1 MYIANMALTLRFA
14 LNLENLAD
22 EMIEKISS
30 VWKSPF
36 DAPIVI
42 FPDAKLEQWFRLR
55 WLEKKGTLANFNKTS
70 VDRFLFD
77 ILVGENDKLK
87 KLSSDMLRNVIISYL
102 SSKNTDGK
110 YNYETLTPNGD
121 LKKYLETDGKI
132 NAKRLFD
139 LANTL
144 SALFLEY
151 EISRPSGF
159 ISNEKG
165 ILDCWKENNLSDFFV
180 KKNKSGKFES
190 VKNEDW
196 ERELY
201 SKIFHNINGKSL
213 LTSVFEKAA
222 ENNEIPANTR
232 FLTLPFLYK
241 ECLNSE
247 NKPVFKYNKKV
258 PVFIFGLSGLGQFY
272 RIVLREFASQYDIYA
287 YIQNPC
293 MQFWEDHKFSRSVK
307 IPTTL
312 DGQDFQEEN
321 YQFQNPL
328 LQAWGKAG
336 CDNIKLWCLSDDY
349 STCEFPEKET
359 EKNEKPVSNKL
370 LHLIQHSIANRFSA
384 QDLQNSIQQHKISI
398 HENDESLTIDG
409 APSKIR
415 EIENLHSRLCQLL
428 LNGANLNEILI
439 VSPNLEEY
447 RSAIYQIFNQAKI
460 KAEKELSSSQKTTL
474 YIPYNIIDSA
484 QKDSHINNALA
495 ILFNIKKSKNIS
507 RPDFFN
513 LLKNPVIQAVWKI
526 DDYAISCFENWVK
539 NINIYRNKPE
549 KESDWTLGVKRL
561 LLAKLTNDSFALN
574 ENIFF
579 PYSNLDTS
587 NNSLLL
593 KFINAIESLENWIKD
608 FDEELKESD
617 LNSLQDFLNS
627 WLALPY
633 FNEDLAEEIFIYQEV
648 LKTFN
653 NLKYFFFAGN
663 EKLSLDIISQCLTN
677 SAISSEYSFGSLFVN
692 GVTFMKFAPNRTI
705 PVKHLFFI
713 GADSNT
719 FPGTS
724 ISNTLDLRKS
734 LYPWPGDDSKQERN
748 RYAFLCQLT
757 STSESFHISYQN
769 ANLTKDSE
777 IFPTP
782 LINDLIHFVKDFSSK
797 EILKINSI
805 PLDET
810 RNIDSIFTR
819 RALRYKQSINK
830 INSPQS
836 FENELTSREIAKTKK
851 SLPSKIK
858 LKDLS
863 KFLKDPFIFFA
874 ENKMNFKENN
884 ISSTEISFEP
894 IELNNLDKSIF
905 LNQSIA
911 ISLGLNCNYTDLDTF
926 LKSSQQ
932 MGNIPYDEFGERVI
946 KELKENVKFFCKIIQ
961 NKFPEEKYEY
971 SSLSLNLPLEIDLK
985 KEKHSVHLYAD
996 IPLLIKN
1003 STDKTEN
1010 FIVICKDKAYK
1021 NDIVKIMQG
1030 ILEPYIYAL
1039 ALLASNEVEKIDI
1052 CLINQNEPI
1061 RCSISQDSNLA
1072 RNILQKIF
1080 EKAFVEEYKK
1090 ILPFSLFNE
1099 NIESFEGLK
1108 EKLSG
1113 NHGPWSYFSGK
1124 TFFDITDENISGF
1137 SDDDNVFKESW
1148 NREIQEQRELV
1159 KDLEG
1164 VTKWN

>member
-1 MYIANMALTLRFA
+1 MALTLRFA

-102 SSKNTDGK
+102 SSKNTEGK
-110 YNYETLTPNGD
+110 YNYESLTPNGD
-121 LKKYLETDGKI
+121 LKKFLEFDGKI

-180 KKNKSGKFES
+180 KKNKTGSLET

-222 ENNEIPANTR
+222 ENNEIQAGTR

-247 NKPVFKYNKKV
+247 NKPVFKYNKQT

-439 VSPNLEEY
+439 MSPNLEEY

-484 QKDSHINNALA
+484 QKDSHINNALT

-526 DDYAISCFENWVK
+526 DDYAISCFEIWVK

-549 KESDWTLGVKRL
+549 KESDWALGIKRL

-574 ENIFF
+574 ENVFF

-663 EKLSLDIISQCLTN
+663 EKLSLDIIFQCLTN

-713 GADSNT
+713 GADSDT

-819 RALRYKQSINK
+819 RGLRYKQSINK

-836 FENELTSREIAKTKK
+836 FENELTSKEKAKTKK

-874 ENKMNFKENN
+874 ENKMNFKESN

-894 IELNNLDKSIF
+894 IELNNLDQSIF

-926 LKSSQQ
+926 LKNSQQ
-932 MGNIPYDEFGERVI
+932 MGNIPSDEFGERVI
-946 KELKENVKFFCKIIQ
+946 EKLNENVSFFCKKI
-961 NKFPEEKYEY
+961 KDLFPQDKYEY
-971 SSLSLNLPLEIDLK
+971 SSFSLNFPLEVNLK

-996 IPLLIKN
+996 IPLLIKSLN
-1003 STDKTEN
+1003 NTTEN
-1010 FIVICKDKAYK
+1010 FIVLCKKNKNLGNMKTSIEKAQQSML
-1021 NDIVKIMQG
+1021 DS
-1030 ILEPYIYAL
+1030 YIYAL
-1039 ALLASNEVEKIDI
+1039 ALLASEKVKKIDI
-1052 CLINQNEPI
+1052 YLILQNESF
-1061 RCSISQDSNLA
+1061 RCSISQNSNSA
-1072 RNILQKIF
+1072 RTILQKIF

-1090 ILPFSLFNE
+1090 ILPYSLFNE
-1099 NIESFEGLK
+1099 KIDSFDDLK
-1108 EKLSG
+1108 DNLYKE
-1113 NHGPWSYFSGK
+1113 HGTWAYFSGK

-1137 SDDDNVFKESW
+1137 SDDDNVFKKSW

>member
-1 MYIANMALTLRFA
+1 MALTLRFA

-36 DAPIVI
+36 DAPVVI

-102 SSKNTDGK
+102 STQNTEGQ
-110 YNYETLTPNGD
+110 YNYETLTQNGD

-132 NAKRLFD
+132 NTNRLFD

-159 ISNEKG
+159 ITNEKG
-165 ILDCWKENNLSDFFV
+165 ILDCWQENNLSDFFV

-222 ENNEIPANTR
+222 ENNEIPEGTR

-241 ECLNSE
+241 ECLDSE
-247 NKPVFKYNKKV
+247 NKPAFKYKKQV

-293 MQFWEDHKFSRSVK
+293 MQFWEDHNFSKSVK
-307 IPTTL
+307 IPLTI
-312 DGQDFQEEN
+312 DGEDFQEEI
-321 YQFQNPL
+321 YPFQNPL

-349 STCEFPEKET
+349 SSCDFPEKET
-359 EKNEKPVSNKL
+359 ETSEKPVSNKL
-370 LHLIQHSIANRFSA
+370 LHLIQYSIANRFSKKE
-384 QDLQNSIQQHKISI
+384 LQNSIEQHKISI
-398 HENDESLTIDG
+398 QENDDSLTIDG

-460 KAEKELSSSQKTTL
+460 KAEKEISSSQKTTL
-474 YIPYNIIDSA
+474 HIPYNIIDSA
-484 QKDSHINNALA
+484 QKDSHINNALT

-513 LLKNPVIQAVWKI
+513 LLKNPVIQAVWKL
-526 DDYAISCFENWVK
+526 DDYAISCFESWVK

-549 KESDWTLGVKRL
+549 KESDWSLGIKRL
-561 LLAKLTNDSFALN
+561 LLAKLTNDSFSLN
-574 ENIFF
+574 ENVFF

-593 KFINAIESLENWIKD
+593 NFITLIESLETWIKD
-608 FDEELKESD
+608 FDDELKESD

-648 LKTFN
+648 LKTFAD
-653 NLKYFFFAGN
+653 LKYFFFAGN
-663 EKLSLDIISQCLTN
+663 EKLSLDIIFKCLSN

-713 GADSNT
+713 GADSNN
-719 FPGTS
+719 FPGVS
-724 ISNTLDLRKS
+724 VSNTLDLRKS

-797 EILKINSI
+797 EVLKINSV

-819 RALRYKQSINK
+819 RALRYRQSFNK

-836 FENELTSREIAKTKK
+836 FEKAFSPKETAKTKK

-858 LKDLS
+858 LKDFS
-863 KFLKDPFIFFA
+863 KFLKDPFKFFA
-874 ENKMNFKENN
+874 ENKMNFKESD
-884 ISSTEISFEP
+884 ISSSEISFEP
-894 IELNNLDKSIF
+894 IELNNLDQSIF

-911 ISLGLNCNYTDLDTF
+911 ISLGLNCDYKNLDTF
-926 LKSSQQ
+926 LKNSQQ
-932 MGNIPYDEFGERVI
+932 MGNIPHDEFGERVI

-961 NKFPEEKYEY
+961 NKFPQDKYEY
-971 SSLSLNLPLEIDLK
+971 SSFSLNLPLEIDLK
-985 KEKHSVHLYAD
+985 KEKHLVHLYAD
-996 IPLLIKN
+996 ISLLIKN
-1003 STDKTEN
+1003 LNDKTDN
-1010 FIVICKDKAYK
+1010 FIVIFKDKDYK
-1021 NDIVKIMQG
+1021 NLKNKSDISKVQQD
-1030 ILEPYIYAL
+1030 ILDAYIYAL
-1039 ALLASNEVEKIDI
+1039 ALLASREVEKIDI

-1061 RCSISQDSNLA
+1061 RCPITQDSNSA

-1113 NHGPWSYFSGK
+1113 NHGPWSYFSGQ
-1124 TFFDITDENISGF
+1124 TFFDITDEKISGF
-1137 SDDDNVFKESW
+1137 SDNDNLFKESW
-1148 NREIQEQRELV
+1148 NREIQEQKELIE
-1159 KDLEG
+1159 DLEG

>member
-1 MYIANMALTLRFA
+1 MALTLRFA

-42 FPDAKLEQWFRLR
+42 FPDAKLEQWFRLC

-102 SSKNTDGK
+102 SSKNTEGK
-110 YNYETLTPNGD
+110 YNYESLTPNGD
-121 LKKYLETDGKI
+121 LKKFLEFDGKI

-222 ENNEIPANTR
+222 ENNEIQAGTR

-247 NKPVFKYNKKV
+247 NKPVFKYNKQT

-484 QKDSHINNALA
+484 QKDSHINNALT

-526 DDYAISCFENWVK
+526 DDYAISCFEIWVK

-549 KESDWTLGVKRL
+549 KESDWALGIKRL

-574 ENIFF
+574 ENVFF

-797 EILKINSI
+797 EILNINSI

-810 RNIDSIFTR
+810 RNMDSIFTR
-819 RALRYKQSINK
+819 RALRYKRSINK
-830 INSPQS
+830 INSSQS
-836 FENELTSREIAKTKK
+836 FEKKLSPREISKTKK
-851 SLPSKIK
+851 SFPTKIK

-863 KFLKDPFIFFA
+863 KFLKDPFVFFA
-874 ENKMNFKENN
+874 ENKMNFKESN
-884 ISSTEISFEP
+884 ISSSEISFEP
-894 IELNNLDKSIF
+894 IELNALEDFIF

-911 ISLGLNCNYTDLDTF
+911 IYLGLNFDYKNLDLF
-926 LKSSQQ
+926 LKISQQ
-932 MGNIPYDEFGERVI
+932 MGNIPSDEFGERVI
-946 KELKENVKFFCKIIQ
+946 EKLNENVSFFCKKI
-961 NKFPEEKYEY
+961 KDLFPQDKYEY
-971 SSLSLNLPLEIDLK
+971 SSFSLNFPLEVNLK

-996 IPLLIKN
+996 IPLLIKSLN
-1003 STDKTEN
+1003 NTTEN
-1010 FIVICKDKAYK
+1010 FIVLCKKNKNLGNMKTSIEKAQQSML
-1021 NDIVKIMQG
+1021 DS
-1030 ILEPYIYAL
+1030 YIYAL
-1039 ALLASNEVEKIDI
+1039 ALLASEKVKKIDI
-1052 CLINQNEPI
+1052 YLILQNESF
-1061 RCSISQDSNLA
+1061 RCSISQNSNSA
-1072 RNILQKIF
+1072 RTILQKIF

-1090 ILPFSLFNE
+1090 ILPYSLFNE
-1099 NIESFEGLK
+1099 KIDSFDDLK
-1108 EKLSG
+1108 DNLYKE
-1113 NHGPWSYFSGK
+1113 HGTWAYFSGK

-1137 SDDDNVFKESW
+1137 SNDDNVFKKSW
-1148 NREIQEQRELV
+1148 DREIKEQKKLIE
-1159 KDLEG
+1159 DLEG

>member
-1 MYIANMALTLRFA
+1 MALTLRFA

-102 SSKNTDGK
+102 SSKNTEGK
-110 YNYETLTPNGD
+110 YNYESLTPNGD
-121 LKKYLETDGKI
+121 LKKFLEFDGKI

-484 QKDSHINNALA
+484 QKDSHINNALT

-549 KESDWTLGVKRL
+549 KESDWALGIKRL

-574 ENIFF
+574 ENVFF

-663 EKLSLDIISQCLTN
+663 EKLSLDIIFQCLTN
-677 SAISSEYSFGSLFVN
+677 SAISSKYSFGSLFVN

-797 EILKINSI
+797 EVLKINSI

-836 FENELTSREIAKTKK
+836 FENELTSREISKTKK
-851 SLPSKIK
+851 SFPTKIK

-863 KFLKDPFIFFA
+863 KFLKDPFVFFA
-874 ENKMNFKENN
+874 ENKMNFKESN
-884 ISSTEISFEP
+884 ISSSEISFEP
-894 IELNNLDKSIF
+894 IELNALEDFIF

-911 ISLGLNCNYTDLDTF
+911 ISLGLNFDYKNLDLF
-926 LKSSQQ
+926 LKISQQ
-932 MGNIPYDEFGERVI
+932 MGNIPSNEFGERVI
-946 KELKENVKFFCKIIQ
+946 EKLNENVSFFCKKI
-961 NKFPEEKYEY
+961 KDLFPQDKYEY
-971 SSLSLNLPLEIDLK
+971 SSFSLNFPLEVNLK

-996 IPLLIKN
+996 IPLLIKSLN
-1003 STDKTEN
+1003 NTTEN
-1010 FIVICKDKAYK
+1010 FIVLCKKNKNLGNMKTSIEKAQQSML
-1021 NDIVKIMQG
+1021 DS
-1030 ILEPYIYAL
+1030 YIYAL
-1039 ALLASNEVEKIDI
+1039 ALLASEKVKKIDI
-1052 CLINQNEPI
+1052 YLILQNESF
-1061 RCSISQDSNLA
+1061 RCSISQNSNSA
-1072 RNILQKIF
+1072 RTILQKIF

-1090 ILPFSLFNE
+1090 ILPYSLFNE
-1099 NIESFEGLK
+1099 KIDSFDDLK
-1108 EKLSG
+1108 DNLYKE
-1113 NHGPWSYFSGK
+1113 HGTWAYFSGK

-1137 SDDDNVFKESW
+1137 SNDDNVFKKSW
-1148 NREIQEQRELV
+1148 DREIKEQKKLIE
-1159 KDLEG
+1159 DLDG